1 MRKRRFQTR
10 IIKQFMPGT
19 RYTIGF
25 SFFILGMI
33 ILTSCEKFK
42 GSQEVPAYLK
52 IDSIYIT
59 TDYSTQGSAS
69 HNITDAWVY
78 VDGQLIGAFE
88 MPCKFPVLQSGI
100 HKVAV
105 MAGIKVNGISS
116 TRAAYNFYTPINL
129 NVKFGIDSVTSLNTI
144 HTTYS
149 TSANFLWREDFEG
162 TSISLDTTNRSTV
175 PVKTTAEGS
184 PLTIEGIHSA
194 IMLTDSTNDFVEV
207 QSHVNFP
214 IPLSEVYLELNY
226 NINTI
231 LTVGVILTGYS
242 SYLQMPVVNL
252 NVTNGKVKKIY
263 IDLTPALNATTGIDH
278 FRVYFGGFK
287 AAGVKQGIMV
297 LDNVKLITS
306 K

>member
-1 MRKRRFQTR
+1 MRKRRFETR

-19 RYTIGF
+19 KFTIGF
-25 SFFILGMI
+25 SFFILGI
-33 ILTSCEKFK
+33 IVLTSCEKFS

-69 HNITDAWVY
+69 NNITDAWVY

-88 MPCKFPVLQSGI
+88 MPCKFPVLQNGI
-100 HKVAV
+100 HKVTILP
-105 MAGIKVNGISS
+105 GIKINGISS
-116 TRAAYNFYTPINL
+116 TRGAYNFYTPINL
-129 NVKFGIDSVTSLNTI
+129 NAKFGIDSVTGLKTL

-149 TSANFLWREDFEG
+149 TSSNFLWREDFEG
-162 TSISLDTTNRSTV
+162 TSISLDTTTRSTV

-194 IMLTDSTNDFVEV
+194 IMITDSTNDFAEV
-207 QSHVNFP
+207 QSHVNFV

-231 LTVGVILTGYS
+231 TTVGVILTGYS
-242 SYLQMPVVNL
+242 AYIQLPVLNL
-252 NVTNGKVKKIY
+252 NVTNGKAKKIY
-263 IDLTPALNATTGIDH
+263 IDLTPALNYTTGIDH

-287 AAGVKQGIMV
+287 DSGVKQGIMV
-297 LDNVKLITS
+297 IDNVKLITS